1 LSTFSLLIVD
11 DETLTLNNL
20 KKALEKEDYEVL
32 VADSGE
38 AALEMV
44 RRYKPQLILL
54 DLMLP
59 GISGIE
65 VLRQVKDSDRETIVI
80 MMSAYEILEKA
91 VESMKLGAY
100 DYLLKPFRISDLKHT
115 IRRAL
120 ETLALRI
127 RVMEHFESEKGRYYF
142 GKIVAES
149 RKMKEVISLA
159 KRVAA
164 SDKTTVLL
172 QGESG
177 TGKELLAKAIH
188 YHSPRA
194 EKPIVEI
201 NCAAIPENLLE
212 SELFGY
218 EAGAFTDARKRKI
231 GLLERGDEGT
241 VFFDEIADMSL
252 NLQAKLLR
260 VLEEGTFN
268 RLGGTQPI
276 EVDTRI
282 IAATNINLAKA
293 TENGS
298 FRPDLFY
305 RLNVVP
311 IVIPPLRERPQ
322 DILPLALQFI
332 RELNQELKRTCK
344 EISPEAAKSL
354 LAYPWPGNAREL
366 RNIIERVLSLYADEE
381 VRFSYLPPEIREHR
395 EIPDSPGFE
404 DIIPVDSLPT
414 LEKLEKAYV
423 NKVLAAVNQNRSQ
436 AARILGIHP
445 SSLFRK
451 IKAWEKRPS

>member
-1 LSTFSLLIVD
+1 MSTFSILIVD
-11 DETLTLNNL
+11 DEILTLNNL
-20 KKALEKEDYEVL
+20 KKTLEKEDYEVL

-44 RRYKPQLILL
+44 GRYKPQLVLL

-65 VLRQVKDSDRETIVI
+65 VLRRVKEIDRETIII

-120 ETLALRI
+120 EALALRI
-127 RVMEHFESEKGRYYF
+127 RVMEHLESERGRFYF
-142 GKIVAES
+142 GRIIAES

-164 SDKTTVLL
+164 ADRTTVLL

-231 GLLERGDEGT
+231 GLLEKGDEGT
-241 VFFDEIADMSL
+241 IFFDEIADMSL

-260 VLEEGTFN
+260 VLEEGKFS

-276 EVDTRI
+276 KVDIRI

-293 TENGS
+293 TEAGR
-298 FRPDLFY
+298 FRSDLFY

-311 IVIPPLRERPQ
+311 IVIPPLRDRQE
-322 DILPLALQFI
+322 DILPLTLQFI
-332 RELNQELKRTCK
+332 RELNHELKRSFK
-344 EISPEAAKSL
+344 GISQEAAKTL
-354 LAYPWPGNAREL
+354 LAYSWPGNAREL
-366 RNIIERVLSLYADEE
+366 RNIIERVLSLNSDEE
-381 VRFSYLPPEIREHR
+381 VRRDYLPVEIREYR
-395 EIPDSPGFE
+395 GLPDSPGLE
-404 DIIPVDSLPT
+404 DVIPVDSLPS
-414 LEKLEKAYV
+414 LETLEKAYIK
-423 NKVLAAVNQNRSQ
+423 KVLAAVNQNRSQ
-436 AARILGIHP
+436 AAKVLGIHP

-451 IKAWEKRPS
+451 LKAWEKA

>member
-1 LSTFSLLIVD
+1 MSTFSILIVD
-11 DETLTLNNL
+11 DEILTLSNL
-20 KKALEKEDYEVL
+20 RKALEKEDYEVL

-38 AALEMV
+38 AALEMAK
-44 RRYKPQLILL
+44 RYKPQLILL

-65 VLRQVKDSDRETIVI
+65 VLRRVKDIDRETIVI

-127 RVMEHFESEKGRYYF
+127 RVLEHLESEKGRYYF
-142 GKIVAES
+142 GKIIAES
-149 RKMKEVISLA
+149 KKMKEIIGLA
-159 KRVAA
+159 KRVATA
-164 SDKTTVLL
+164 DKTTVLI

-177 TGKELLAKAIH
+177 TGKELLAKATH

-194 EKPIVEI
+194 DKPIVEI
-201 NCAAIPENLLE
+201 NCAAIPDTLLE

-231 GLLERGDEGT
+231 GLLEKGDEGT
-241 VFFDEIADMSL
+241 IFFDEIADMSL

-276 EVDTRI
+276 TVNIRV
-282 IAATNINLAKA
+282 IAATNTDLSKA
-293 TENGS
+293 TESGK
-298 FRPDLFY
+298 FRSDLFY

-311 IVIPPLRERPQ
+311 IVIPPLRERQ
-322 DILPLALQFI
+322 EDILPLTLQFI
-332 RELNQELKRTCK
+332 RELNQELKRTYK
-344 EISPEAAKSL
+344 GISKEAAKAM

-366 RNIIERVLSLYADEE
+366 RNIVERVLSLYPDEE
-381 VRFSYLPPEIREHR
+381 VRYNYLPPEIRDYR
-395 EIPDSPGFE
+395 EVPDSPGFE
-404 DIIPVDSLPT
+404 DIVPVDSLPT
-414 LEKLEKAYV
+414 LEKLEKAYIK
-423 NKVLAAVNQNRSQ
+423 KVLAAVNQNRSQ
-436 AARILGIHP
+436 AAKVLGIHP

-451 IKAWEKRPS
+451 IRAWAKH

>member
-1 LSTFSLLIVD
+1 MSTFSILIVD
-11 DETLTLNNL
+11 DEILTLNNL

-44 RRYKPQLILL
+44 GRYKPQLILL

-65 VLRQVKDSDRETIVI
+65 VLRRVKDIDRETIVI

-100 DYLLKPFRISDLKHT
+100 DYLLKPFRIGDLKHT

-127 RVMEHFESEKGRYYF
+127 RVLEHLESEKGRYYF
-142 GKIVAES
+142 GRIVAES

-159 KRVAA
+159 KRVAS
-164 SDKTTVLL
+164 SDRTTVLL

-177 TGKELLAKAIH
+177 TGKELLAKAVH

-241 VFFDEIADMSL
+241 IFFDEIADMSL

-276 EVDTRI
+276 KVNIRI
-282 IAATNINLAKA
+282 IAATNINLARA
-293 TENGS
+293 TESGK
-298 FRPDLFY
+298 FRSDLFY

-311 IVIPPLRERPQ
+311 IVIPPLREHQ
-322 DILPLALQFI
+322 EDILPLALQFI
-332 RELNQELKRTCK
+332 RELNQELKRAYK
-344 EISPEAAKSL
+344 GISQEAAKAI

-381 VRFSYLPPEIREHR
+381 VRYNYLPSEIRDYR
-395 EIPDSPGFE
+395 EIPNSPGFE

-414 LEKLEKAYV
+414 LEKLEKAYI

-436 AARILGIHP
+436 AARVLGIHP

-451 IKAWEKRPS
+451 IKAWEKQ

>member
-1 LSTFSLLIVD
+1 LSTFSILIVD
-11 DETLTLNNL
+11 DEILTLNNL
-20 KKALEKEDYEVL
+20 KKALEKDDYEVL

-44 RRYKPQLILL
+44 GRYKPQLILL

-59 GISGIE
+59 GISGTE
-65 VLRQVKDSDRETIVI
+65 VLRRVKDIDRETIVI

-120 ETLALRI
+120 ETLSLRI
-127 RVMEHFESEKGRYYF
+127 RVLEHLESEKGRYYF
-142 GKIVAES
+142 GRIIAES

-164 SDKTTVLL
+164 ADRTTVLL

-241 VFFDEIADMSL
+241 IFFDEIGDMSL

-276 EVDTRI
+276 KVDIRV

-293 TENGS
+293 TENGN
-298 FRPDLFY
+298 FRSDLFY

-311 IVIPPLRERPQ
+311 IVIPPLRDRQE

-332 RELNQELKRTCK
+332 RELNQDLKRTYK
-344 EISPEAAKSL
+344 GISQEAAKAL

-381 VRFSYLPPEIREHR
+381 VRDNHLPSEIREHR
-395 EIPDSPGFE
+395 EIPDSPVFE
-404 DIIPVDSLPT
+404 DIIPLDSLPT
-414 LEKLEKAYV
+414 LEKLEKAYIK
-423 NKVLAAVNQNRSQ
+423 KVLAAVNQNRSQ
-436 AARILGIHP
+436 AARVLGIHP

-451 IKAWEKRPS
+451 IKAWEKQ

>member
-1 LSTFSLLIVD
+1 MSTFSILIVD
-11 DETLTLNNL
+11 DEILTLNNL

-44 RRYKPQLILL
+44 VRYKPQLILL

-59 GISGIE
+59 GISGTE
-65 VLRQVKDSDRETIVI
+65 VLRRVKDIDRETIVI

-115 IRRAL
+115 IHRAL

-127 RVMEHFESEKGRYYF
+127 RVLEHLESEKGRYYF
-142 GKIVAES
+142 GRIIAES

-159 KRVAA
+159 KRVATA
-164 SDKTTVLL
+164 DRTTVLL

-177 TGKELLAKAIH
+177 TGKELLAKAVH

-241 VFFDEIADMSL
+241 IFFDEIADMSF

-276 EVDTRI
+276 KVNIRV
-282 IAATNINLAKA
+282 IAATNIDLAKA
-293 TENGS
+293 TESGK
-298 FRPDLFY
+298 FRSDLFY

-311 IVIPPLRERPQ
+311 IVIPPLRERQ
-322 DILPLALQFI
+322 EDIVPLALQFI
-332 RELNQELKRTCK
+332 RELNQELKRAYK
-344 EISPEAAKSL
+344 GISQEAAKAV

-366 RNIIERVLSLYADEE
+366 RNIIERVLSLYTDEE
-381 VRFSYLPPEIREHR
+381 VRYNYLPSEIREYR

-404 DIIPVDSLPT
+404 DIVPVDSLPT
-414 LEKLEKAYV
+414 LEKLEKAYIK
-423 NKVLAAVNQNRSQ
+423 KVLAAVNQNRSQ
-436 AARILGIHP
+436 AAKVLGIHP

-451 IKAWEKRPS
+451 IKAWEKQ

>member
-1 LSTFSLLIVD
+1 LSTFSILIVD
-11 DETLTLNNL
+11 DELLTLNNL
-20 KKALEKEDYEVL
+20 KKALEKEDYEVW

-38 AALEMV
+38 AALDMV
-44 RRYKPQLILL
+44 GRYKPQLILL

-59 GISGIE
+59 GISGTE
-65 VLRQVKDSDRETIVI
+65 VLRRIKDIDRETIVI

-127 RVMEHFESEKGRYYF
+127 RVMEHLESEKGRYYF
-142 GKIVAES
+142 GRIVAES
-149 RKMKEVISLA
+149 GKMKEVISLA

-164 SDKTTVLL
+164 SDRTTVLL

-231 GLLERGDEGT
+231 GLLERGDGGT
-241 VFFDEIADMSL
+241 IFFDEIADMSL

-276 EVDTRI
+276 KVDIRI

-293 TENGS
+293 TENGR

-322 DILPLALQFI
+322 DIPPLALQFI
-332 RELNQELKRTCK
+332 RELNQELKRAYTG
-344 EISPEAAKSL
+344 ISQEAAKSL
-354 LAYPWPGNAREL
+354 LSYPWPGNAREL
-366 RNIIERVLSLYADEE
+366 RNIIERVLSLYPDEE
-381 VRFSYLPPEIREHR
+381 VRYNHLPSEIRNYR
-395 EIPDSPGFE
+395 DIPESPGFE
-404 DIIPVDSLPT
+404 DIVPVDSLPT
-414 LEKLEKAYV
+414 LEKLEKAYIK
-423 NKVLAAVNQNRSQ
+423 KVLAAVNQNRSQ
-436 AARILGIHP
+436 AARLLGIHP

-451 IKAWEKRPS
+451 IKAWER

>member
-1 LSTFSLLIVD
+1 MSTFSILIVD
-11 DETLTLNNL
+11 DEILTLNNL

-44 RRYKPQLILL
+44 GRYKPQLILL

-65 VLRQVKDSDRETIVI
+65 VLRRVKDIDRETIVI

-100 DYLLKPFRISDLKHT
+100 DYLLKPFRIGDLKHT

-127 RVMEHFESEKGRYYF
+127 RVLEHLESEKGRYYF
-142 GKIVAES
+142 GRIVAES

-159 KRVAA
+159 KRVAS
-164 SDKTTVLL
+164 SDRTTVLL

-177 TGKELLAKAIH
+177 TGKELLAKAVH

-241 VFFDEIADMSL
+241 IFFDEIADMSL

-276 EVDTRI
+276 KVNIRI
-282 IAATNINLAKA
+282 IAATNINLARA
-293 TENGS
+293 TESGK
-298 FRPDLFY
+298 FRSDLFY

-311 IVIPPLRERPQ
+311 IVIPPLREHQ
-322 DILPLALQFI
+322 EDILPLALQFI
-332 RELNQELKRTCK
+332 RELNQELKRAYK
-344 EISPEAAKSL
+344 GISQEAAKAI

-381 VRFSYLPPEIREHR
+381 VRYNYLPSEIRDYR
-395 EIPDSPGFE
+395 EIPNSPGFE
-404 DIIPVDSLPT
+404 DIIPIDSLPT
-414 LEKLEKAYV
+414 LEKLEKAYI

-436 AARILGIHP
+436 AARVLGIHP

-451 IKAWEKRPS
+451 IKAWEKQ